1 MSHFLKCLCSLIS
14 QIITKVD
21 LLALIGLNDTAP
33 LDPFVVSSQKNPEEI
48 EVKLDRR
55 VLDVFSSST
64 ELNLSILS

>member
-1 MSHFLKCLCSLIS
+1 MFVFSYFPNPVW
-14 QIITKVD
+14 KVD
-21 LLALIGLNDTAP
+21 LLAWISLDDTAP
-33 LDPFVVSSQKNPEEI
+33 LDPFVVSSQKNPKEV